1 MPLWTPDVWGSGS
14 KPAGTRSTQ
23 EGAYWFT
30 EIIGDPMDRSRLR
43 LVRLEPVTQRENL
56 LRGETIT
63 ARNAAKTHCPRGHAY
78 TAENTYVRP
87 RGSRECRT
95 CNRLRQAK

>member
-30 EIIGDPMDRSRLR
+30 EIIGDPNNVLCGGWG
-43 LVRLEPVTQRENL
+43 LVRLTGTVDRDGP
-56 LRGETIT
+56 
-63 ARNAAKTHCPRGHAY
+63 NANRVKTHCPAGHAY
-78 TAENTYVRP
+78 DEANTYRY
-87 RGSRECRT
+87 RGGRYCRA
-95 CNRLRQAK
+95 CKRLRNRG